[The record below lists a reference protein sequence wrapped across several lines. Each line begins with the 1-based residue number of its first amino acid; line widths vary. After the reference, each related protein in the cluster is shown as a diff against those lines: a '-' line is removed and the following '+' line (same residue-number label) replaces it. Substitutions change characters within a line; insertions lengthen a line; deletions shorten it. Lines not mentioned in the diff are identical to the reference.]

1 MGFYHP
7 LDTVYTSAMATV
19 SYINA
24 TYPDKTVYAVA
35 TDPLKKYFSDS
46 GLKLTENDA
55 DIMLLA
61 YDTTLTFQKLKR
73 ANEML
78 ARGAIYIATH
88 PDTVCPTDDIYMPDV
103 GSFMKL
109 LEASCGRIPDAIIGK
124 PNALAGREIA
134 RFTALSPDEITMVGD
149 RLHTDIAFGVNSGFN
164 TILVLSGESTLDT
177 LEKSPVKPT
186 LVFDDLN
193 RIVDYL

>member
-1 MGFYHP
+1 M
-7 LDTVYTSAMATV
+7 
-19 SYINA
+19 
-24 TYPDKTVYAVA
+24 A
-35 TDPLKKYFSDS
+35 TDPVKQFFADS
-46 GLKLTENDA
+46 GLELVEDNA

-61 YDTTLTFQKLKR
+61 YDTTLTFDKMKR

-78 ARGAIYIATH
+78 ARGAVYIATH
-88 PDTVCPTDDIYMPDV
+88 PDSVCPTDDIYMPDV
-103 GSFMKL
+103 GAFIKL
-109 LEASCGRIPDAIIGK
+109 FEESCGRTPDAVIGK

-134 RFTALSPDEITMVGD
+134 RFTALLPEEITMVGD

-164 TILVLSGESTLDT
+164 TILVLSGESNLET

-186 LVFDDLN
+186 LVFEDLN